1 MRTVFRPEL
10 HAIELGYVP
19 SGIPTCRADD
29 GELVGVLCRPLAL
42 ISPLEEEL
50 EEVAKELQCDV
61 LERERRSMEELQD
74 KPLVIELVEGGD
86 LGVAERAVGLFDE
99 GAEILVGDLVRGDV
113 EAEDSA
119 G

>member
-10 HAIELGYVP
+10 HAVELGYVP

-50 EEVAKELQCDV
+50 EEVA
-61 LERERRSMEELQD
+61 
-74 KPLVIELVEGGD
+74 
-86 LGVAERAVGLFDE
+86 
-99 GAEILVGDLVRGDV
+99 
-113 EAEDSA
+113 
-119 G
+119 